1 MRRTC
6 KQWSLIKGKGRERV
20 FSLVVVLALSLCL
33 IGCGS
38 PQYQLEMSKKGQT
51 VALAI
56 TPYPQKSL
64 IPTYYTCKVTRD
76 GQPVQQPVEVE
87 FTMPDMEMNTDIKQA
102 QPKGEGLY
110 TFENTLSMPGKWNI
124 FVRTGEEE
132 FVFEIEAPA
141 GQEASDA

>member
-1 MRRTC
+1 MN
-6 KQWSLIKGKGRERV
+6 
-20 FSLVVVLALSLCL
+20 
-33 IGCGS
+33 
-38 PQYQLEMSKKGQT
+38 KKDQT

-64 IPTYYTCKVTRD
+64 IPTYYTLKLTRD

-102 QPKGEGLY
+102 QSKGEGLY

-124 FVRTGEEE
+124 LVRTGEEE